1 MSDLH
6 AYRAPWWL
14 PGGHL
19 QTIFP
24 LARKAP
30 LPNYRRERWE
40 TPDGD
45 FIELDWL
52 DPAGSVITAQG
63 VPATPEATPA
73 HLECA
78 PVLVLFHGLE
88 GSSRSHYARSLMQ
101 AAGALGWR
109 GVVPHF
115 RGCSGTPNRLPRA
128 YHSGDSEEI
137 DWILRRL
144 QQIAGGAPVFAAG
157 VSLGGNALLKWLG
170 ERGSAAQSVVE
181 AAAAICA
188 PLDLM
193 VSGHALARGFN
204 RIYTRHFL
212 VTLRD
217 KALAKCERHPGH
229 FDAARVASAR
239 TLAEFD
245 DAYTAP
251 AHGFAGVEDY
261 WRRASARPWL
271 GGIDVPTLV
280 LNAAND
286 PFVPARALPD
296 AQALPPTVRF
306 ECPDHG
312 GHVGFLAGAWP
323 GSQDWLA
330 ARVLGHFERARRG
343 GHTASGAHPS
353 RSGHHRWQSRQR
365 Q

>member
-1 MSDLH
+1 MKQSPV
-6 AYRAPWWL
+6 YRAPWWL

-19 QTIFP
+19 QTLFP
-24 LARKAP
+24 VAHKAP
-30 LPNYRRERWE
+30 LPAYRRERWD

-45 FIELDWL
+45 FIELDWV
-52 DPAGSVITAQG
+52 DPPG
-63 VPATPEATPA
+63 PASGDSA
-73 HLECA
+73 HLAQAQAAVPHAA
-78 PVLVLFHGLE
+78 PAPILVPLFVLFHGLE

-101 AAGALGWR
+101 AASARGWR

-128 YHSGDSEEI
+128 YHSGDSDEI

-144 QQIAGGAPVFAAG
+144 QQLAGGAPVFAAG

-170 ERGSAAQSVVE
+170 ERGAAAQTVVDG
-181 AAAAICA
+181 AAAICA
-188 PLDLM
+188 PLDLTL
-193 VSGHALARGFN
+193 SGHALGEGFN
-204 RIYTRHFL
+204 RVYTRHFL
-212 VTLRD
+212 ATLRT
-217 KALAKCERHPGH
+217 KALAKCERHPGR
-229 FDAARVASAR
+229 FDAARIACAR
-239 TLAEFD
+239 SLAEFD

-271 GGIDVPTLV
+271 GGIEVSTLV

-296 AQALPPTVRF
+296 VQTLPPAVLF
-306 ECPDHG
+306 DCPDEG

-330 ARVLGHFERARRG
+330 ARVLAHFDSVR
-343 GHTASGAHPS
+343 
-353 RSGHHRWQSRQR
+353 
-365 Q
+365 